1 VKLPALSYY
10 RTVQRCTARL
20 APAPRLGFC
29 LGHAPNGDHPQA
41 KSHGPRSLMKKL
53 RSKRR
58 DSCWVGLA
66 ASPVS
71 YPVPRPKLPSLMTEM
86 LISCPSLAN
95 VSPWVTPGQQQE
107 NSILKRNV
115 DFFSS
120 AARFQNSLHT
130 PPPLYNPN
138 GLLFFSSLLFPVTQC
153 RRTTRKTFS

>member
-1 VKLPALSYY
+1 
-10 RTVQRCTARL
+10 
-20 APAPRLGFC
+20 
-29 LGHAPNGDHPQA
+29 
-41 KSHGPRSLMKKL
+41 
-53 RSKRR
+53 
-58 DSCWVGLA
+58 
-66 ASPVS
+66 
-71 YPVPRPKLPSLMTEM
+71 MTEV

-138 GLLFFSSLLFPVTQC
+138 GLLFFLLFCSLSPSAEGQPEKLFHEKFLQGIKKKRNIIFVQFFLWSHDN
-153 RRTTRKTFS
+153 FS